1 MSLNSSAIMVKD
13 FGLHNN
19 LTTLMM
25 VPYSENLDSFGGI
38 DMAKSVTLRTTEQ
51 IELHG
56 CLILIPIGIILNTA
70 SFAIFIIT
78 ETYKTPTGLHLMC
91 IAVADHTVLILSFL
105 IRSPNWTDYIEMRV
119 PMTTTFCKVT
129 LFLSNFSFLWSGML
143 LASATVERFLSIAF
157 TLQVKVWNL
166 FRITKFL
173 LIAYLII
180 SIFLSGILA
189 YFTIARKFEKETK
202 CFRKPEHMDIFAT
215 LDQIINTVFANGIC
229 AGLIFVFTVFIAV
242 SIYSYKRKRNV
253 LSEDSGKNSDK
264 EFQITL
270 MLFTVACL
278 FIFTRIPEAVTYQIA
293 MHCFSERVN
302 SPVCHNMEVF
312 WPLSTLLVVIN
323 HSVNFFIYIS
333 FFKSFR
339 ESCCKYRMKKS
350 SVSENSVSSTYVVST
365 RVINAEYTG
374 RVSESVG

>member
-13 FGLHNN
+13 FQLHNN

-25 VPYSENLDSFGGI
+25 ATYSENHDPFGGG
-38 DMAKSVTLRTTEQ
+38 DMSKSVALRTTEQ
-51 IELHG
+51 IELYG
-56 CLILIPIGIILNTA
+56 CLILIPIGIILNTV

-78 ETYKTPTGLHLMC
+78 KTHKTPTGLHLMC
-91 IAVADHTVLILSFL
+91 IAMADNTVLILSFL
-105 IRSPNWTDYIEMRV
+105 IRSPNWTDYIEV
-119 PMTTTFCKVT
+119 GIPMTTTFCKVT

-180 SIFLSGILA
+180 SISLSSIFA
-189 YFTIARKFEKETK
+189 YYTIVRKFEKETK

-215 LDQIINTVFANGIC
+215 LDQIINTIFANGIC
-229 AGLIFVFTVFIAV
+229 AGLIFLFTVFIAV
-242 SIYSYKRKRNV
+242 SIYSYKRKRNA
-253 LSEDSGKNSDK
+253 LSEDGGKNSDK

-278 FIFTRIPEAVTYQIA
+278 FIFTRIPEAITYQIA
-293 MHCFSERVN
+293 MHCFSKRIN
-302 SPVCHNMEVF
+302 SPMCHNMEVF
-312 WPLSTLLVVIN
+312 WPLSTSL
-323 HSVNFFIYIS
+323 
-333 FFKSFR
+333 
-339 ESCCKYRMKKS
+339 
-350 SVSENSVSSTYVVST
+350 
-365 RVINAEYTG
+365 
-374 RVSESVG
+374 